1 MKIKEFYKAREDG
14 VNLYRTYSD
23 QGFMVRQIETDVL
36 YSEAVDIE
44 DAPFTYEETDIPI
57 EDREGNEPTSTLA
70 PDEISPE
77 EFMAL
82 VEEAL

>member
-1 MKIKEFYKAREDG
+1 MKIREFFKTREDG

-23 QGFMVRQIETDVL
+23 QGFMVRQIETGIL
-36 YSEAVDIE
+36 YSEPIDIE
-44 DAPFTYEETDIPI
+44 DAPYNYEESDVLI
-57 EDREGNEPTSTLA
+57 EKDGRNPSLA

>member
-1 MKIKEFYKAREDG
+1 MKIKEFFKTRNDG

-23 QGFMVRQIETDVL
+23 QGFMLRQVETDVL
-36 YSEAVDIE
+36 YSEAIDIE
-44 DAPFTYEETDIPI
+44 GSTYTYEETDILI
-57 EDREGNEPTSTLA
+57 KRGENDSTLA
-70 PDEISPE
+70 PDEISAE